1 MLGGEGELFLPETKS
16 VTGPGWRNEM
26 IVTREDSE
34 ERERSQVTG
43 VLGVLPGQSSGSNTF
58 SSNL

>member
-16 VTGPGWRNEM
+16 VSADPGWRNEM

-43 VLGVLPGQSSGSNTF
+43 VLGVLPGRSNTF

>member
-1 MLGGEGELFLPETKS
+1 MFLPETKS
-16 VTGPGWRNEM
+16 VTADPGWRNEM

-43 VLGVLPGQSSGSNTF
+43 VLPGQSSGNNTF
-58 SSNL
+58 YSNL

>member
-1 MLGGEGELFLPETKS
+1 MTAD
-16 VTGPGWRNEM
+16 PGWRNEM